1 MPLSERKGR
10 WIAAW
15 RAARAAWRGEL
26 SPAETARIRNEAIL
40 NGVVECIPC
49 GLSVWNGKQEL
60 VAANQLYRRFLDL
73 PDELFANSRITFAEL
88 VEYNFRKGEYGEGD
102 AARVT
107 RERLLRF
114 ADRPGETVIER
125 QRPNGMTIEIRGAAM
140 PDGGFIFTMLD
151 LSDRR
156 RFEAEV
162 LRSERLLRSAMEAI
176 NEAFV
181 LFDPDDRLVF
191 CNDKF
196 RSDCAE
202 VADILKAG
210 VSFEHVIRERV
221 SRSPDHVAHR
231 HSQGPEA
238 WISAR
243 LAQHR
248 GGNTTEQLR
257 SESGSDNRW
266 LRLIERRLPDGHTAG
281 FRFDITDLVNATEA
295 AQKASRAKGQF
306 LANMSHEIRTPMNAV
321 LGMLKL
327 LQKTALSPRQQD
339 YVGKAEGAA
348 RSLLGLLNDI
358 LDFSKVEAG
367 KMTLDPHPMRIDELL
382 RELSVILAASVGRKN
397 VEVLFDVDPK
407 MPRCVVADAMRLQQV
422 LINLAG
428 NAIKFTEAG
437 EVVLQLRMLE
447 RDEHNVE
454 LLFTVRDTGIGI
466 APEHQRRIFTGFN
479 QAEASTTRRFG
490 GTGLGLAISQ
500 RLVQMMGGELM
511 LESALGKGSSFSFR
525 LHLPLHEPAAAHAGA
540 SGASG
545 AAPTQGLRALL
556 VDDNAAARMML
567 GAMAQSL
574 GWHVDT
580 ADSGVTALQRVR
592 DAMQAGNPYEVVLV
606 DWVMPGMDGWQTSRE
621 LRALSGSSGTGTP
634 VVVMVTAHGREML
647 AQRNEQEQNLLDGF
661 LVKPVTA
668 SMLHDAVA
676 DARAGLR
683 EIVPAPPSGRD
694 EPASHRLA
702 GLRLLVVEDNPNN
715 QQVARELLEAEGAAV
730 LLAGDGQQGLSLLA
744 QSKNRPPHIDA
755 VLMDVQ
761 MPVMDGYTAT
771 RLIRRQLFM
780 TLPIIAMTANA
791 MASDRQACLDVGM
804 SEHVGKPFDIDHV
817 VAVLRRHC
825 GLSVAGAVPAPRAA
839 AQPVPAD
846 LLARARDSGI
856 ELGEALGRLSGN
868 VELFLH
874 MAEAL
879 SDAAKALSD
888 PPDQQGLHGLR
899 GVAAQLGAR
908 GLAALAQEGE
918 TALHGGLTL
927 SADWLERWAFLLAQ
941 QLAALGTLAAQLQ
954 LHVVPDSSAGA
965 GCADT
970 EIAPQLQEL
979 IDLLEGSDMA
989 ALDRHAP
996 LRTTLRA
1003 QWPATAEALEA
1014 SLAGLDFASAAGH
1027 CRSLL
1032 REAPL
1037 ASLEGREIAA

>member
-10 WIAAW
+10 LLAAW
-15 RAARAAWRGEL
+15 RAALAAWRGEL
-26 SPAETARIRNEAIL
+26 SPAETARIRTEAIL

-49 GLSVWNGKQEL
+49 GLSVWNGSQEL

-73 PDELFANSRITFAEL
+73 PEALFAGKRITFAEL
-88 VEYNFRKGEYGEGD
+88 VEYNFRKGEYGQGD

-107 RERLLRF
+107 RERLLHF
-114 ADRPGETVIER
+114 ADHPGETVIER
-125 QRPNGMTIEIRGAAM
+125 QRPNGMTIEIRGAPM

-191 CNDKF
+191 CNEKF

-231 HSQGPEA
+231 HPQGPES
-238 WISAR
+238 WISER

-248 GGNTTEQLR
+248 RGDTTQQLR
-257 SESGSDNRW
+257 SESGNDNRW

-295 AQKASRAKGQF
+295 AQKASQAKGQF

-437 EVVLQLRMLE
+437 EVVLQLRMLA

-466 APEHQRRIFTGFN
+466 APEHQQRIFTGFN

-500 RLVQMMGGELM
+500 RLVQMMGGDLA

-525 LHLPLHEPAAAHAGA
+525 LNLPLHEPAIAQPAAGA
-540 SGASG
+540 
-545 AAPTQGLRALL
+545 AAVPTHGLRALL

-580 ADSGVTALQRVR
+580 ADSGATALQRVHEAAQTG
-592 DAMQAGNPYEVVLV
+592 DPYEVVLV

-621 LRALSGSSGTGTP
+621 LRALSGQANAGMP

-647 AQRNEQEQNLLDGF
+647 AQRSEQEQSLLDGF

-683 EIVPAPPSGRD
+683 EIVVAPPERCDARVSQ
-694 EPASHRLA
+694 RLA
-702 GLRLLVVEDNPNN
+702 GLRLLLVEDNPNN
-715 QQVARELLEAEGAAV
+715 QQVARELLEAEGAV
-730 LLAGDGQQGLSLLA
+730 VMLAGDGQQGLSLLA
-744 QSKNRPPHIDA
+744 QSKNRLPHIDA

-825 GLSVAGAVPAPRAA
+825 GLSAASAVSASRTP

-846 LLARARDSGI
+846 LLARARDSSI

-879 SDAAKALSD
+879 HEAADALKD

-918 TALHGGLTL
+918 TALHDGQSL
-927 SADWLERWAFLLAQ
+927 SADWLERWTFLLAQ
-941 QLAALGTLAAQLQ
+941 QREALVWLVAQLR
-954 LHVVPDSSAGA
+954 LYVVPQASAAPHCDDSG
-965 GCADT
+965 
-970 EIAPQLQEL
+970 IAASLQEL

-996 LRTTLRA
+996 MRASLRA

-1032 REAPL
+1032 REAP
-1037 ASLEGREIAA
+1037 AAPSQGREIAA